1 MAGGTFLHFRPRGP
15 ETLTPPAT
23 TSPPPSVRPHRVSS
37 GPSTPRWAT
46 PGHTTGENKDRRRGD
61 GGGRI
66 GEGRGTMIT
75 RKRRWRIL
83 LSPILPLFS
92 LSSSLFLR
100 LLRHHAGR
108 AGGRGKEE
116 RGEERG
122 GREISTGSKYSQ
134 RYDEN
139 SKNRLLF
146 LKK

>member
-46 PGHTTGENKDRRRGD
+46 PGHTTGENKDRRRGERD
-61 GGGRI
+61 RR
-66 GEGRGTMIT
+66 GEGDDDNEEKKVEDIT
-75 RKRRWRIL
+75 ISYSPSLLPFL
-83 LSPILPLFS
+83 LSP
-92 LSSSLFLR
+92 FLR

-116 RGEERG
+116 KGEERG

-139 SKNRLLF
+139 SKNLP
-146 LKK
+146 